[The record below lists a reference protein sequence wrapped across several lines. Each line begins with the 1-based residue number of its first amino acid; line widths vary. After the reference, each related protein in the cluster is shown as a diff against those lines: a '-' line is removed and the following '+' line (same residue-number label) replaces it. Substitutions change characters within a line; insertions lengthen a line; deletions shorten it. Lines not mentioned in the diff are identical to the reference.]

1 MNQAMVFL
9 FVWGIF
15 IFIPVFVDFTGA
27 IIKIITISI
36 WRGSKKETPKGELP
50 SVSVIIPAYNEENN
64 IEKCLNS
71 IKTQDY
77 PKNKLEILIV
87 DDGSTDN
94 TRDVITNGFKYV
106 HLYKNGHNGKA
117 FALNTG
123 VKEAKGDIIITM
135 DADTVLE
142 KTAIKEMVYEFMRDK
157 DLAAASGNITI
168 EWKEE
173 ERPLKEKFFIKCE
186 FLEYLNAFRLGR
198 QYQSILGILY
208 TLSGAFSA
216 FRADLLK
223 TTQYEDRTVT
233 EDFDL
238 SVNLHREK
246 AKIKYAPNAIAYV
259 EPKVSWEKLY
269 SQRLRWRCGQIEVC
283 SLNKDLVGKR
293 KYGIFGLLGMPFLL
307 VTDHTLAFP
316 RIIWTFLIPIFPLF
330 GYPYRFILYAVL
342 LMYLFYVF
350 LDLLQ
355 TSVAYLMVDSETKT
369 KIENSLLYCFLTP
382 FYRIIVFYFKM
393 SAYINILKKKSA
405 WETESPKVGIKNGIK
420 NIAFLSSIL
429 SIFRTKD

>member
-27 IIKIITISI
+27 IIKLITISI

-123 VKEAKGDIIITM
+123 IKEAKGDIIITM

-142 KTAIKEMVYEFMRDK
+142 KTAIKEMVYEFMR
-157 DLAAASGNITI
+157 
-168 EWKEE
+168 
-173 ERPLKEKFFIKCE
+173 
-186 FLEYLNAFRLGR
+186 
-198 QYQSILGILY
+198 
-208 TLSGAFSA
+208 
-216 FRADLLK
+216 
-223 TTQYEDRTVT
+223 
-233 EDFDL
+233 
-238 SVNLHREK
+238 
-246 AKIKYAPNAIAYV
+246 
-259 EPKVSWEKLY
+259 
-269 SQRLRWRCGQIEVC
+269 
-283 SLNKDLVGKR
+283 
-293 KYGIFGLLGMPFLL
+293 
-307 VTDHTLAFP
+307 
-316 RIIWTFLIPIFPLF
+316 
-330 GYPYRFILYAVL
+330 
-342 LMYLFYVF
+342 
-350 LDLLQ
+350 
-355 TSVAYLMVDSETKT
+355 
-369 KIENSLLYCFLTP
+369 
-382 FYRIIVFYFKM
+382 
-393 SAYINILKKKSA
+393 
-405 WETESPKVGIKNGIK
+405 
-420 NIAFLSSIL
+420 
-429 SIFRTKD
+429 